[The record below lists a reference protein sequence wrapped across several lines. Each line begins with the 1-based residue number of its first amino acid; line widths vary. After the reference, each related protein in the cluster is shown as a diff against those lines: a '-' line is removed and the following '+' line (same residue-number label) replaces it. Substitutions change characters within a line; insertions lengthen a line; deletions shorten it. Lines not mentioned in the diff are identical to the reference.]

1 MNMCSERCK
10 EKHSKS
16 FSNYNMAKDHHTKR
30 NVNVLKIRNHRF
42 PWRLKTKGRKE
53 NEENER

>member
-16 FSNYNMAKDHHTKR
+16 FSNYIAKHHVKR

-53 NEENER
+53 SDENER

>member
-1 MNMCSERCK
+1 MCSERCK